1 MAHIPSTMPEGLVAY
16 ARSPDFCPENLPAKL
31 KSAHTTKA
39 GAWGLLHVLSGS
51 VRFTLENPDGTEL
64 IVPAGAAV
72 VIEPEIEHRVEFVE
86 PGRFYIEFWKM
97 P

>member
-1 MAHIPSTMPEGLVAY
+1 M
-16 ARSPDFCPENLPAKL
+16 
-31 KSAHTTKA
+31 
-39 GAWGLLHVLSGS
+39 
-51 VRFTLENPDGTEL
+51 RFTLENRDGTEL

-86 PGRFYIEFWKM
+86 PGQFYIEFWKV